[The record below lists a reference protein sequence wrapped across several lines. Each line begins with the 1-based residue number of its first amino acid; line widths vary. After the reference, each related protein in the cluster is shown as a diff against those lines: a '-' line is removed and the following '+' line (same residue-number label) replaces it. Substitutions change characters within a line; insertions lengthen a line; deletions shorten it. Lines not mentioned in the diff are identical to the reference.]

1 MKKWSRHLLAAG
13 ALALGMSA
21 AHADDNNTLYF
32 YNWTEYV
39 PPGLLEQFTKETGIK
54 VIYSTYESNETMY
67 AKLKTYKD
75 GAYDLVVPSTYYVDK
90 MRKEGMIQKID
101 KSKLSNFSNLDPDML
116 NKPFDP
122 NNDYSIPYIWGATAI
137 GVNGDAVDPKS
148 VTSWADLW
156 KPEYK
161 GSLLLTDDAREVFQM
176 ALRKLGYSGN
186 TTDPKEIEAAYN
198 ELKKLMPNVA
208 AFNSD
213 NPANPYM
220 EGEVNL
226 GMIWNGSAFVARQAG
241 TPIDVVWP
249 KEGGIFWMDSLAIP
263 ANAKNKEGALKL
275 INFLLR
281 PDVAKQVAETIGF
294 PPPNLA
300 ARMVIHS
307 PRAAIENGIGVL
319 TENRKEQGLFL
330 ELAAQENITM
340 ATRERDA
347 TFGMLNRKKAQAI
360 SADAIALRNI
370 RVPPSQ
376 VRAGGLSGGNQQKL
390 LISRWVAIGPRILI
404 LDEPTRGVDVGA
416 KSEIYRIMNQMARK
430 GVAILMISSELPEVV
445 GMSDRVYVMRE
456 GSIAG
461 ELHGRDISH
470 DIIMTLSTG
479 VDDTHHQAV

>member
-1 MKKWSRHLLAAG
+1 MKKMLAAA
-13 ALALGMSA
+13 ALVLGMGA
-21 AHADDNNTLYF
+21 AHADDSKTLYF

-39 PPGLLEQFTKETGIK
+39 PPGLLEQFTRETGIK

-75 GAYDLVVPSTYYVDK
+75 GAYDLVVPSTYFVDK

-101 KSKLSNFSNLDPDML
+101 KTKLTHFSNLDPEML

-137 GVNGDAVDPKS
+137 GVNSEAVEPKS

-161 GSLLLTDDAREVFQM
+161 GSLLLTDDAREVFQV

-226 GMIWNGSAFVARQAG
+226 GMVWNGSAYVARQAG
-241 TPIDVVWP
+241 TPLEVVWP

-263 ANAKNKEGALKL
+263 ANAKNVEGAHKL

-281 PDVAKQVAETIGF
+281 PDVAKQVAETIGY
-294 PPPNLA
+294 PTPNLA
-300 ARMVIHS
+300 ARKLLKPEVANDKS
-307 PRAAIENGIGVL
+307 LYP
-319 TENRKEQGLFL
+319 
-330 ELAAQENITM
+330 
-340 ATRERDA
+340 DA
-347 TFGMLNRKKAQAI
+347 ETI
-360 SADAIALRNI
+360 SKGEWQNDVGDASRLYEEYY
-370 RVPPSQ
+370 
-376 VRAGGLSGGNQQKL
+376 QKL
-390 LISRWVAIGPRILI
+390 
-404 LDEPTRGVDVGA
+404 
-416 KSEIYRIMNQMARK
+416 K
-430 GVAILMISSELPEVV
+430 
-445 GMSDRVYVMRE
+445 
-456 GSIAG
+456 AG
-461 ELHGRDISH
+461 R
-470 DIIMTLSTG
+470 
-479 VDDTHHQAV
+479 

>member
-1 MKKWSRHLLAAG
+1 MTTTRCIFTTGPSTCHQ
-13 ALALGMSA
+13 
-21 AHADDNNTLYF
+21 
-32 YNWTEYV
+32 
-39 PPGLLEQFTKETGIK
+39 GLLEQFTKETGIK

-90 MRKEGMIQKID
+90 MRKQGMIQKID

-226 GMIWNGSAFVARQAG
+226 GMIWNGSAFVARRRVRQLMWCG
-241 TPIDVVWP
+241 
-249 KEGGIFWMDSLAIP
+249 
-263 ANAKNKEGALKL
+263 
-275 INFLLR
+275 
-281 PDVAKQVAETIGF
+281 
-294 PPPNLA
+294 
-300 ARMVIHS
+300 
-307 PRAAIENGIGVL
+307 
-319 TENRKEQGLFL
+319 
-330 ELAAQENITM
+330 
-340 ATRERDA
+340 
-347 TFGMLNRKKAQAI
+347 RKKAAF
-360 SADAIALRNI
+360 SGWTAWR
-370 RVPPSQ
+370 SQ
-376 VRAGGLSGGNQQKL
+376 
-390 LISRWVAIGPRILI
+390 
-404 LDEPTRGVDVGA
+404 
-416 KSEIYRIMNQMARK
+416 QMPKTKKAR
-430 GVAILMISSELPEVV
+430 
-445 GMSDRVYVMRE
+445 
-456 GSIAG
+456 
-461 ELHGRDISH
+461 
-470 DIIMTLSTG
+470 
-479 VDDTHHQAV
+479 

>member
-1 MKKWSRHLLAAG
+1 
-13 ALALGMSA
+13 MSA

-198 ELKKLMPNVA
+198 ELKN
-208 AFNSD
+208 
-213 NPANPYM
+213 
-220 EGEVNL
+220 
-226 GMIWNGSAFVARQAG
+226 
-241 TPIDVVWP
+241 
-249 KEGGIFWMDSLAIP
+249 
-263 ANAKNKEGALKL
+263 
-275 INFLLR
+275 
-281 PDVAKQVAETIGF
+281 
-294 PPPNLA
+294 
-300 ARMVIHS
+300 
-307 PRAAIENGIGVL
+307 
-319 TENRKEQGLFL
+319 
-330 ELAAQENITM
+330 
-340 ATRERDA
+340 
-347 TFGMLNRKKAQAI
+347 
-360 SADAIALRNI
+360 
-370 RVPPSQ
+370 
-376 VRAGGLSGGNQQKL
+376 
-390 LISRWVAIGPRILI
+390 
-404 LDEPTRGVDVGA
+404 
-416 KSEIYRIMNQMARK
+416 
-430 GVAILMISSELPEVV
+430 
-445 GMSDRVYVMRE
+445 
-456 GSIAG
+456 
-461 ELHGRDISH
+461 
-470 DIIMTLSTG
+470 
-479 VDDTHHQAV
+479 